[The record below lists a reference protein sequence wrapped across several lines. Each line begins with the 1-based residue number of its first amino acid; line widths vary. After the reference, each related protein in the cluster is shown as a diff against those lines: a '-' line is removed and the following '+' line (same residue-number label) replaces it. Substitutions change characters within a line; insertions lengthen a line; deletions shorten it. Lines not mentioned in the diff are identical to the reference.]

1 MQNRVLNAAE
11 SDNWDESIDVAVNS
25 LGEAYGKR
33 SFTSDAGRV
42 AFLFERYQSLASL
55 MPVAVKEKMRGR
67 KAAADSV
74 SD

>member
-1 MQNRVLNAAE
+1 MGYHRIGQ
-11 SDNWDESIDVAVNS
+11 
-25 LGEAYGKR
+25 R

-55 MPVAVKEKMRGR
+55 MPVAAKKKMRGR
-67 KAAADSV
+67 KAAADGS